1 MQKPRSIMFG
11 ASLLPDYCCIR
22 METIVRYWNNLQGIY
37 LIPVVI
43 FLSTIVFYI
52 VANSLFKIV
61 IKIIRSSIREIYVH
75 YELMVWPFRLLVSL
89 IALSLLLHYLPHTP
103 DTRDLF
109 NHSLLIIA
117 IIGAT
122 WFIMRLF
129 LLFEQ
134 FILQHYASKVR
145 ENESARK
152 IATHVSLA
160 RKILNVILVLVAI
173 SGVLMTFDTVRQV
186 GLSILASAGIAGVIL
201 GFAAQ
206 KSLTTLIAGIQIA
219 ITQPISIDDV
229 VVLENEWGRI
239 EEISLTYVVVQLWDQ
254 RRLIVPITWF
264 IDRPFQNW
272 TRTSSELL
280 GTVFFY
286 LDYAMQPETLRNE
299 LQRIVS
305 STPLWDRRVVKM
317 QVSNITERSVELRA
331 LVSAVNSSDLWELRC
346 FVREQLIE
354 FIKSKYPG
362 WLPKVTMDMEQGK
375 LPGKE

>member
-89 IALSLLLHYLPHTP
+89 IALPLLLHYLPLTP